1 LAVVKLAEKMPEM
14 IRPTSSIGSEAARAM
29 NTKSRPSPRHD
40 SRITG
45 RRP

>member
-1 LAVVKLAEKMPEM
+1 LAVVKLAEVMPEM
-14 IRPTSSIGSEAARAM
+14 MRPTNNHGSVLATAM
-29 NTKSRPSPRHD
+29 KMKSRPSPRQD